1 MDYSLEER
9 FVRTYIR
16 KSRQDRL
23 LYELTSP
30 EKRYRGLSR
39 FCHQARDLI
48 DRSKILMSGQDFD
61 GSLELQKFIKQHKG
75 NCMILSPDSFI
86 DESSMDLNEALEA
99 AKMSFD
105 ASIILGDDFAVIFSE
120 TEKGGRDRF
129 LLSEKSI

>member
-1 MDYSLEER
+1 MDYSEEKH
-9 FVRTYIR
+9 FVRSFIR
-16 KSRQDRL
+16 KERRDRL
-23 LYELTSP
+23 LYELTTP
-30 EKRYRGLSR
+30 DKRYDGVSR

-105 ASIILGDDFAVIFSE
+105 ASIILGDGFAVIFSE
-120 TEKGGRDRF
+120 AEKGGRDRF